1 MEQSDSGINNGKVS
15 RKDFIKLIG
24 AGALSLGV
32 ANFIGID
39 KLISNS
45 AFATQK
51 EQNRY
56 NENNNYDNTIVSD
69 KRVKKAFDIRVDAA
83 KFERDLP
90 IPEHPD
96 NGDDNRYENRI
107 ASFTKVL
114 PHNRLGEVDPR
125 AYSKLLF
132 ALKSGDPTLFELIP
146 MG

>member
-56 NENNNYDNTIVSD
+56 NENNNYDNTCRKYLS
-69 KRVKKAFDIRVDAA
+69 
-83 KFERDLP
+83 
-90 IPEHPD
+90 
-96 NGDDNRYENRI
+96 
-107 ASFTKVL
+107 
-114 PHNRLGEVDPR
+114 NRLIHV
-125 AYSKLLF
+125 
-132 ALKSGDPTLFELIP
+132 
-146 MG
+146 